1 MGCSFDL
8 GDDFEKFQLLI
19 DQYEEILENEKKEH
33 MNKENKEKVEKA
45 KDDLKS
51 KIREK
56 LEYINNKADNLI
68 QVEKLQKLNA
78 KFQLLLTDESK
89 DKI

>member
-8 GDDFEKFQLLI
+8 GDDFEKCQLLI

-56 LEYINNKADNLI
+56 LEYINNKADDLI

>member
-8 GDDFEKFQLLI
+8 GDDFEKCQLLI
-19 DQYEEILENEKKEH
+19 DQYEELLANEKKEH
-33 MNKENKEKVEKA
+33 IDKENKEKVEKA
-45 KDDLKS
+45 KDDLKR
-51 KIREK
+51 KIKDK
-56 LEYINNKADNLI
+56 LEYINSRAENLI
-68 QVEKLQKLNA
+68 QIEKLIKLNE

>member
-8 GDDFEKFQLLI
+8 GDDYEKCHLLI
-19 DQYEEILENEKKEH
+19 EQYEEILENEKNEL

-56 LEYINNKADNLI
+56 LEYINSKADSLI
-68 QVEKLQKLNA
+68 QIERLQKLNS